1 MATEAREKLKINK
14 KHARRVYEILRLR
27 VTDMSVET
35 KARDYRLE
43 VKKRLFSP
51 TKKNQRELTKMMRC
65 LRPEELASHIS
76 QMDTALSQAPS
87 LPSLR
92 ASRPTSSLLII
103 TTASTASRSPAAVPT
118 ASGARANLNKPRGGR
133 ALSHT
138 AQRALHTTLHSSS
151 QAVAVWPL

>member
-1 MATEAREKLKINK
+1 MRWCAVKPYEASAGSTR
-14 KHARRVYEILRLR
+14 
-27 VTDMSVET
+27 
-35 KARDYRLE
+35 
-43 VKKRLFSP
+43 
-51 TKKNQRELTKMMRC
+51 
-65 LRPEELASHIS
+65 
-76 QMDTALSQAPS
+76 ALIGLVRSQAPS

-118 ASGARANLNKPRGGR
+118 ASGARANLNKPHGGR

-138 AQRALHTTLHSSS
+138 AQRALHTTLHCSS